1 MMPKLDPVLGD
12 VPVKQMQESGG
23 GVFAAGECNHDMVVI
38 EGIDHVFC
46 LAWSTILGAEGP
58 SPPASQAR
66 ALSEC
71 GQILLQSLSGR
82 GAGIQDFEDQ
92 PK

>member
-1 MMPKLDPVLGD
+1 MMPKLDPDLGD

-46 LAWSTILGAEGP
+46 LAWSTVLGAEGAP
-58 SPPASQAR
+58 V
-66 ALSEC
+66 L
-71 GQILLQSLSGR
+71 
-82 GAGIQDFEDQ
+82 
-92 PK
+92 